1 MKLIPDLTVIV
12 EFFETPRGR
21 ASLKR
26 LPNVSVDYRDA
37 RSGEH
42 GYRRMM
48 QLAHTQDLRYTR
60 FRNVPFPI
68 REGNEK
74 RIRSFAV
81 ALLSFDHEISEGE
94 VREAAEKISAHGGP
108 WAFSD
113 IVVGCSFAGANEDE
127 QAERKIYLLD
137 AIRTQGWIVCLEG
150 DSEMWR
156 RSVSQDHP
164 GSPFPANVAF
174 LLVRQMP
181 FPEKKKK
188 KAQ

>member
-1 MKLIPDLTVIV
+1 MKLIPDLTVTV

-48 QLAHTQDLRYTR
+48 QLAHTEDLRYTR
-60 FRNVPFPI
+60 FRNVPFLI

-94 VREAAEKISAHGGP
+94 VRAKRRKKFPLTAAPGPSLILSSAARLPEPMKTNRPSEKSTSWTQFAPRVGSSA
-108 WAFSD
+108 
-113 IVVGCSFAGANEDE
+113 
-127 QAERKIYLLD
+127 
-137 AIRTQGWIVCLEG
+137 
-150 DSEMWR
+150 
-156 RSVSQDHP
+156 
-164 GSPFPANVAF
+164 
-174 LLVRQMP
+174 
-181 FPEKKKK
+181 
-188 KAQ
+188 